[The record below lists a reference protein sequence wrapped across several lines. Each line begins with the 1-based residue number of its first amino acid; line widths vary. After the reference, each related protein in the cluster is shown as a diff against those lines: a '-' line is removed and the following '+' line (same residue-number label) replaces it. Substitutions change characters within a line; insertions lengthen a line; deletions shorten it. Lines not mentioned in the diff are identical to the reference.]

1 MKKIFP
7 ILLVIFLSVQSYA
20 QLIQASVDVGSTP
33 NRMKIFLKAD
43 QNQVAGPPSISSLT
57 FNVGVDAVGLSTPP
71 TMTII
76 KNIVTF
82 PASASWTINTPY
94 LEGGF
99 WNYNIFLGGAVAP
112 IATANIPYEVM
123 EVEFN
128 GFPLTKRIVGLVSL
142 PDGGTNGQ
150 AYFFSSG
157 PVLNSDGL
165 SQLYYT
171 NPPNPNVTT
180 TNQNSYQAVAP
191 FTPQTG
197 TSTALLINPI
207 PLPVKFTGFS
217 VVKKD
222 NGANLSWQVENET
235 ALTDRYE
242 VERSLNGI
250 DFKSITTIALK
261 NNGRSANAYTFT
273 DADILSIHSSAVVY
287 YRIKQTDKDGQ
298 FIYTEIKSVRLDS
311 KGFSASI
318 FPNPVRSKASLSI
331 DLIENS
337 PVTITLNDANGKVLK
352 NIQVQGLKGIN
363 KKEVDM
369 SNLSSGN
376 YLLRI
381 QTSTETTTLNVVKGN

>member
-1 MKKIFP
+1 MKKIFT
-7 ILLVIFLSVQSYA
+7 ILLVSFLSVQSHA
-20 QLIQASVDVGSTP
+20 QLIQASVAAGSTTS
-33 NRMKIFLKAD
+33 RIKIFLKAD
-43 QNQVAGPPSISSLT
+43 QNQIASTNSIASLQ
-57 FNVGVDAVGLSTPP
+57 FNVGVDATGLATAPAI
-71 TMTII
+71 TII
-76 KNIVTF
+76 KNIVSF
-82 PASASWTINTPY
+82 PAAANWVISPPAYI
-94 LEGGF
+94 EGGY
-99 WNYNIFLGGAVAP
+99 WNYNIFLTNGPIAP
-112 IATANIPYEVM
+112 IATANTPYEVM

-128 GFPLTKRIVGLVSL
+128 GFPLQSRTVGLVSL
-142 PDGGTNGQ
+142 PDGGTTTGQ
-150 AYFFSSG
+150 AYFYSSG

-165 SQLYYT
+165 SKLYYL
-171 NPPNPNVTT
+171 PSSATT
-180 TNQNSYQAVAP
+180 TNQNSYDVV
-191 FTPQTG
+191 TGLPQIG
-197 TSTALLINPI
+197 TSTALLANIT
-207 PLPVKFTGFS
+207 LPVKFSGFN

-222 NGANLSWQVENET
+222 NGANLNWQVENET

-250 DFKSITTIALK
+250 DFKSITTITPK
-261 NNGRSANAYTFT
+261 NNGRSANAYNFT

-298 FIYTEIKSVRLDS
+298 FIYTEIKSVRMDS

-331 DLIENS
+331 DLTENS

-363 KKEVDM
+363 KKEVDL

-381 QTSTETTTLNVVKGN
+381 QTGTETTTLNVVKGN

>member
-1 MKKIFP
+1 MKKIFT
-7 ILLVIFLSVQSYA
+7 ILLVSFLSVQSHA
-20 QLIQASVDVGSTP
+20 QLIQASVAVGSTSS
-33 NRMKIFLKAD
+33 RIKIFLKAD
-43 QNQVAGPPSISSLT
+43 QNQVAGPNSIASLT
-57 FNVGVDAVGLSTPP
+57 FNVGVDATGLATAP
-71 TMTII
+71 TITII
-76 KNIVTF
+76 KNLVSF
-82 PASASWTINTPY
+82 PATASWSILPAN
-94 LEGGF
+94 LEGGY
-99 WNYNIFLGGAVAP
+99 WNFTIILGAPVAP
-112 IATANIPYEVM
+112 VATANTAYEVM

-128 GFPLTKRIVGLVSL
+128 GFPLLTRTVGLVSL
-142 PDGGTNGQ
+142 IDGGSNNQ
-150 AYFFSSG
+150 SYFFC
-157 PVLNSDGL
+157 DGL
-165 SQLYYT
+165 VKSNGMNLLYYA
-171 NPPNPNVTT
+171 NAGVLT
-180 TNQNSYQAVAP
+180 TNNFSYDGSG
-191 FTPQTG
+191 FNGTG
-197 TSTALLINPI
+197 VSSALLTTLIA
-207 PLPVKFTGFS
+207 LPVKFTGFS

-222 NGANLSWQVENET
+222 NSAVLNWQVENET

-250 DFKSITTIALK
+250 DFKSIATMTPK
-261 NNGRSANAYTFT
+261 NNGRSANTYTFN
-273 DADILSIHSSAVVY
+273 DADILSIYSSAVVY

-381 QTSTETTTLNVVKGN
+381 QTATETTTLNVVKGN